1 MSISA
6 GILVIAVVLIRS
18 IGLNRLPKLSF
29 LVLWGVTLFR
39 LLVPVAIPARFSFY
53 SIFRGIVNSLFQNH
67 SAEIASGNG
76 LSGNEMGILFL
87 RVEEAVGGQAS
98 IIPWATVVWI
108 AGIASLLIFFSAV
121 YYKSH
126 RDLRFATVINDNE
139 FLSKWIAKHRLRR
152 PIAIMQS
159 DKITTPLAVGIIKPR
174 IILPK
179 GIDMS
184 DTQLLSHVLI
194 HEFHH
199 IKRFDALWKLLL
211 VFAVCIHWFNPL
223 VWVMFILANRD
234 MELICDEMV
243 INHFGAEKKTAYAY
257 SLIGMAEQRKKF
269 TSLLNSGFSKNAA
282 EERIES
288 IMKKSKKSIVSIIV
302 AVVVVVVLAIGTM
315 SAFAINNSPSDV
327 VESNRIE
334 RVIKPDATTVNNLRS
349 LQNIANGYG
358 ILATLDDYEENSA
371 AFDEITRII
380 KRAFGVEDAETS
392 IIRNPDGT
400 YVRGVLLDVTN
411 VASLDLD
418 SLWEELS
425 AFGELGFDEKGQLIG
440 IRIHR

>member
-1 MSISA
+1 M
-6 GILVIAVVLIRS
+6 L
-18 IGLNRLPKLSF
+18 
-29 LVLWGVTLFR
+29 T
-39 LLVPVAIPARFSFY
+39 
-53 SIFRGIVNSLFQNH
+53 
-67 SAEIASGNG
+67 
-76 LSGNEMGILFL
+76 
-87 RVEEAVGGQAS
+87 
-98 IIPWATVVWI
+98 
-108 AGIASLLIFFSAV
+108 
-121 YYKSH
+121 
-126 RDLRFATVINDNE
+126 
-139 FLSKWIAKHRLRR
+139 
-152 PIAIMQS
+152 
-159 DKITTPLAVGIIKPR
+159 
-174 IILPK
+174 
-179 GIDMS
+179 
-184 DTQLLSHVLI
+184 

-327 VESNRIE
+327 VENNRIE